1 MSAAPPRIS
10 QPTTSLAAGARAPEI
25 ESWGRKV
32 VSRNVWSLS
41 RVERF
46 RLYSYLLVR
55 FIGSHLYLL
64 KPVRSISNTITAANC
79 TNEGGTV
86 SKLFH
91 ARLQQGRRNWNA
103 WVAAKEDD
111 RKVSSMGMQLF
122 GRHLRRSHGRAQYCL
137 AIATASQ
144 LVSFEQST
152 PDSTCGSYLTM
163 LWYRKRA

>member
-32 VSRNVWSLS
+32 VSRNVWTLS

-86 SKLFH
+86 SKLFP

-122 GRHLRRSHGRAQYCL
+122 GRHLRQSHMSTILFGNCHSVATGEFRAINSRL
-137 AIATASQ
+137 DMWLLTDKVV
-144 LVSFEQST
+144 VS
-152 PDSTCGSYLTM
+152 
-163 LWYRKRA
+163 